1 MGRRLGAAVEWSAS
15 LSARF
20 EAGCTKQ
27 QAPRFL
33 RTADGL
39 CTPPAPRR
47 LHLQAALL
55 SMALALVG
63 LVTVAGPA
71 VGGFAAKPQGTI
83 VFASN
88 RSGNYELYSIR
99 ADGTRLGQLT
109 RSVADETYA
118 RFSPDGR
125 RIVFVR
131 EEKGTHDLWLM
142 NADGSH
148 ARRLSSYGF
157 APAWS
162 PDSQRIA
169 YTALRP
175 SRANLSMIFVADL
188 RGRSRVLVRGRNQS
202 PTWSPDGT
210 QIAFSRE
217 IITTGSSRTELH
229 VVGSNGRGLRTIR
242 RKIFYGGM
250 LDWSAQ
256 GLITYVTSRGIEAIR
271 GDGRGHRRL
280 IRGLGARGFG
290 WSADGKR
297 FAFINQKGR
306 LLIASVSGG
315 HVRDIT
321 PTKSRLEE
329 FAWSP
334 DGRWIAIRSRPA
346 RAKYADIL
354 VVATNGSSSRRITSR
369 DPKPWGSEN
378 LVPTWRPRGATAVR
392 LGRAPVRVLPSES
405 FSRRAFEPP
414 KPGKIIGLAADGS
427 RAAVVTEFDDRC
439 ASVEVWQQA
448 RPRVVRLQAPCS
460 PIAPSAREGTDG
472 AAVAGT
478 RVAWRHLDGGNTL
491 EMFLRTTLLAKPR
504 PITIASGFLNDGV
517 YGTFAS
523 PPVGNDSLLAFTV
536 GRRCEAGR
544 EGGDPNDQCPPGR
557 TNGDVIDATVWRYGG
572 QTRCPGGTGSCTLVA
587 HASGDLTVLAVTA
600 GRIAART
607 DTGVRLLTA
616 DGALVRDFPV
626 KAAAAALSGTRLAL
640 RTTDAVEVYATGSGQ
655 LLDRFPVGEAAR
667 LDDLEGDLLLTASG
681 PTLTIRSLR
690 DSRTTTV
697 QTSGAARGQ
706 LEPPGLFAAGS
717 RRVTFTR
724 MSDVLRRLGG

>member
-1 MGRRLGAAVEWSAS
+1 MGQLLAAGFQCVAS

-20 EAGCTKQ
+20 EAGSTKQ
-27 QAPRFL
+27 RAPRFL
-33 RTADGL
+33 GTAARL
-39 CTPPAPRR
+39 HATSAPRR
-47 LHLQAALL
+47 LLVHPALSSL
-55 SMALALVG
+55 AFALAVLVAG
-63 LVTVAGPA
+63 AGPA

-109 RSVADETYA
+109 RSAADETYA

-131 EEKGTHDLWLM
+131 EQKGTHDLWLM

-148 ARRLSSYGF
+148 PRRLSPYGYE
-157 APAWS
+157 PAWS
-162 PDSQRIA
+162 PDSRRIA

-188 RGRSRVLVRGRNQS
+188 RGRSRILVRGRNQR

-217 IITTGSSRTELH
+217 IITASSSRTELH
-229 VVGSNGRGLRTIR
+229 VVGSNGRGPRTIR

-256 GLITYVTSRGIEAIR
+256 GLITYVTSRGIEVIR
-271 GDGRGHRRL
+271 ANGRGHRRL
-280 IRGLGARGFG
+280 IRGMGARGFG

-306 LLIASVSGG
+306 LLIASLSGG
-315 HVRDIT
+315 HARDIT

-334 DGRWIAIRSRPA
+334 DGRWIAIRSLPA
-346 RAKYADIL
+346 RAKHADIL
-354 VVATNGSSSRRITSR
+354 VVATNGSTSRRITSR
-369 DPKPWGSEN
+369 VPKPWGSEN
-378 LVPTWRPRGATAVR
+378 LVPTWRPRGATDAR
-392 LGRAPVRVLPSES
+392 LGRAPVRALPSES
-405 FSRRAFEPP
+405 VSRKAFEPP
-414 KPGKIIGLAADGS
+414 KPGRIIGLAADGS
-427 RAAVVTEFDDRC
+427 RAAVVTEFDDHC
-439 ASVEVWQQA
+439 ASVEVWEQG
-448 RPRVVRLQAPCS
+448 RPRVVRLQVPCS
-460 PIAPSAREGTDG
+460 PIGPSPREGTDG

-491 EMFLRTTLLAKPR
+491 EMFLRTTPLTKPR

-523 PPVGNDSLLAFTV
+523 PPVGNGSLLAFTV
-536 GRRCEAGR
+536 GQRCEAGR
-544 EGGDPNDQCPPGR
+544 EGGDPDDQCPPGR
-557 TNGDVIDATVWRYGG
+557 TSGDVIDATVWRYGG
-572 QTRCPGGTGSCTLVA
+572 QSRCPGGTGSCTRVA
-587 HASGDLTVLAVTA
+587 HANGDLTVLAVDA

-626 KAAAAALSGTRLAL
+626 KAAAAALSGSRLAL

-690 DSRTTTV
+690 DGRTTTV
-697 QTSGAARGQ
+697 QTSGTARGQ

-724 MSDVLRRLGG
+724 MSDVLRRLGA